1 MYCVK
6 KMTEDLYWVGASERR
21 LNLFENAYPL
31 TNGVSY
37 NSYLLLDEKTVLIDT
52 VDKSVSGLYFE
63 NVEHVLSGRKLDYL
77 IVQHMEPDH
86 SATLAELLRRC
97 PETTVVCNK
106 MIADMI
112 KQFFNLDI
120 TPRALIVKEGDTL
133 STGRHNLTFIA
144 APMVHWPEVMVTYDT
159 VDKILFSADAFG
171 TFGALNGAI
180 FADEVD
186 FDRDY
191 MDEARRYYTNIVGKY
206 GAQVQ
211 SLLKKASGIEISL
224 ICPLHGFVWRRNLDS
239 FISKYLLWSSYTP
252 EESGVVIAYASIYGN
267 TANAAEVLSAYLF
280 DRGVRTVVYD
290 VSVTPASDIIAA
302 CFRFSHIVFAAPT
315 YNSGIFVTMEAFLH
329 DLAAHSLQNR
339 TVAFIQNGS
348 WAPTSGK
355 QMRAIIEPLRNLFK
369 DEVRK
374 AGLELGIPDYLVFRQ
389 PFPGPGLG
397 IRIIGDVTA
406 EKVQMVQDADA
417 IWREEIAKAGL
428 DKEVNQYFAALTN
441 MRSVGVMGDERTYDY
456 AIALRAVTTTDFM
469 TAESAEIPWDVIG
482 RTTSR
487 IVNEVKHVNR
497 VMYDCTGKPPA
508 TIEFE

>member
-1 MYCVK
+1 
-6 KMTEDLYWVGASERR
+6 
-21 LNLFENAYPL
+21 
-31 TNGVSY
+31 
-37 NSYLLLDEKTVLIDT
+37 
-52 VDKSVSGLYFE
+52 
-63 NVEHVLSGRKLDYL
+63 
-77 IVQHMEPDH
+77 
-86 SATLAELLRRC
+86 
-97 PETTVVCNK
+97 
-106 MIADMI
+106 
-112 KQFFNLDI
+112 
-120 TPRALIVKEGDTL
+120 
-133 STGRHNLTFIA
+133 
-144 APMVHWPEVMVTYDT
+144 MVHWPEVMVTYDT

-211 SLLKKASGIEISL
+211 ALLKKASGIEISL

-239 FISKYLLWSSYTP
+239 FINKYLLWSSYTP

-355 QMRAIIEPLRNLFK
+355 QMRAIIEPLRNTTVLN
-369 DEVRK
+369 
-374 AGLELGIPDYLVFRQ
+374 GLISVKSALKPEQAAEL
-389 PFPGPGLG
+389 
-397 IRIIGDVTA
+397 
-406 EKVQMVQDADA
+406 
-417 IWREEIAKAGL
+417 
-428 DKEVNQYFAALTN
+428 AALADTIAADIAERMN
-441 MRSVGVMGDERTYDY
+441 SANRKKKPRQLITHLRSP
-456 AIALRAVTTTDFM
+456 
-469 TAESAEIPWDVIG
+469 AES
-482 RTTSR
+482 TTMQCS
-487 IVNEVKHVNR
+487 NFLT
-497 VMYDCTGKPPA
+497 DCMSLPPA
-508 TIEFE
+508 AAKRITAALLTPPSSSRTPQKRLPLPSTRQTSPSK